1 MKFRGRSDGDKM
13 TDIDR
18 KIAQLR
24 RLLYSTH
31 YEDYDFIYLPVP
43 DALTIVQLLEDYRM
57 ERQNAEAIKR
67 KNDLPEVRG
76 TDLREG

>member
-1 MKFRGRSDGDKM
+1 M

-24 RLLYSTH
+24 RLLYATH

-43 DALTIVQLLEDYRM
+43 DALTIVRILEDYRRLEGGVNHEPKT
-57 ERQNAEAIKR
+57 ERRA
-67 KNDLPEVRG
+67 DPVP
-76 TDLREG
+76 

>member
-1 MKFRGRSDGDKM
+1 M

-24 RLLYSTH
+24 RLLYATH

-43 DALTIVQLLEDYRM
+43 DALTIVRILEDYRRLEGGVNHEPKT
-57 ERQNAEAIKR
+57 ERRADQV
-67 KNDLPEVRG
+67 P
-76 TDLREG
+76 

>member
-1 MKFRGRSDGDKM
+1 MK
-13 TDIDR
+13 DIDR

-24 RLLYSTH
+24 RLLYATH
-31 YEDYDFIYLPVP
+31 FEDYDFIYLPAP
-43 DALTIVQLLEDYRM
+43 DALTIVQLLEDYRR

-67 KNDLPEVRG
+67 ENDLPEMRG